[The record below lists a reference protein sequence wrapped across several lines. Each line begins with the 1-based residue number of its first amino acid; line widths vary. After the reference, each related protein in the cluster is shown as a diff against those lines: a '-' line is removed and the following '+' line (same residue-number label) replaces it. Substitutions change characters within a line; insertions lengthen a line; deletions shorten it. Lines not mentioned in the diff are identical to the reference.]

1 MSQRGCMTCR
11 DRKVLCDRTLPTCT
25 RCARAGRRC
34 DGYGTRLS
42 WPREGDVRRAIL
54 GPAPVERRRYDTRHF
69 VNTSTWDIE
78 MHALIS
84 GIDFGY
90 GTSEQHPT
98 MRKFILKDLDNQ
110 PTEFMQAVRPVLSPP
125 ISLVS
130 GMLDQV
136 QMGLFEYFVYQASFS
151 LMAFGHDALK
161 IREILVRM
169 ALSDNTPSATAI
181 LKSALALASYHRDKD
196 HSHADR
202 LKIAALRAL
211 AASTQGVIGADE
223 SFRHIAAGMLLCT
236 LEIYQVSAASSHW
249 LWYVCGSKKIIKSAK
264 LDERAPTND
273 TTTLIGWVH
282 YSDVLARFSLRHW
295 QPNLLEA
302 TGFTIGAHFEPFQPA
317 VCAEAQPAHLVGP
330 PHEVLYLLSEVCDT
344 VVEPSDPRFHESD
357 YQQYLKLLEWKL
369 RRINVSTDGNNTLV
383 EGSRSNSDRA
393 VELYQLATLIYLKR
407 ASADNPKERSRL
419 PEWIERSFDIL
430 SYSEDCQWP
439 FPLLILGCEAR
450 TDDQRTMILDL
461 ISKTERNIH
470 FRKLDSINMM
480 IQRIWVQNDLVEEEF
495 NYVHKLGVVLS
506 SANRAVPALV

>member
-1 MSQRGCMTCR
+1 M
-11 DRKVLCDRTLPTCT
+11 
-25 RCARAGRRC
+25 
-34 DGYGTRLS
+34 
-42 WPREGDVRRAIL
+42 
-54 GPAPVERRRYDTRHF
+54 
-69 VNTSTWDIE
+69 
-78 MHALIS
+78 
-84 GIDFGY
+84 
-90 GTSEQHPT
+90 
-98 MRKFILKDLDNQ
+98 
-110 PTEFMQAVRPVLSPP
+110 
-125 ISLVS
+125 
-130 GMLDQV
+130 
-136 QMGLFEYFVYQASFS
+136 YQASFS

-161 IREILVRM
+161 IREILIRM
-169 ALSDNTPSATAI
+169 ALSDNSPSATAI
-181 LKSALALASYHRDKD
+181 LQSTLALASYHRDKD
-196 HSHADR
+196 HSQADR

-236 LEIYQVSAASSHW
+236 LEIYQISAASSHW

-264 LDERAPTND
+264 LDERTPTND

-302 TGFTIGAHFEPFQPA
+302 TGFAIGAHFKPFQPA

-369 RRINVSTDGNNTLV
+369 RRIDISTNENNTLT
-383 EGSRSNSDRA
+383 EGSRLNSDRA

-407 ASADNPKERSRL
+407 ASAENPKGKSRL

-430 SYSEDCQWP
+430 SHLEHCQWP

-461 ISKTERNIH
+461 ISKTESNIH
-470 FRKLDSINMM
+470 FRKLDSVRMM
-480 IQRIWVQNDLVEEEF
+480 IQRIWVQNDLIEEEF
-495 NYVHKLGVVLS
+495 NYVHKLGAVLS